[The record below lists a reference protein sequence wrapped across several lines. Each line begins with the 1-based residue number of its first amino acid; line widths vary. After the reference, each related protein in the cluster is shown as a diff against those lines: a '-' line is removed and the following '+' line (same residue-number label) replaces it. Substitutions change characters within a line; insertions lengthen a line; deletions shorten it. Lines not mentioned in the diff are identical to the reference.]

1 MGTSPAAESVLQQ
14 LVPHY
19 LNSGNAM
26 ELSDADQ
33 GAIKRFLSSLL
44 GGSKGKR
51 DVPLVVGRVWRKH
64 GKHRLYVHRLG
75 ASGTKVDLGWIDL
88 DDGRVQADHEG
99 AEAVIRYCGNRY
111 LAVQTSPK
119 S

>member
-1 MGTSPAAESVLQQ
+1 
-14 LVPHY
+14 
-19 LNSGNAM
+19 M